1 MIYYLPN
8 SFVGT
13 LVLKYLMYFLR
24 YWLGPPK
31 HVRKFFGLGYR
42 RFKMQNCLGLKLLP
56 CKMSDTLFQKKKKIL
71 RDQFLVNL
79 NSKP

>member
-24 YWLGPPK
+24 YWLGSPK
-31 HVRKFFGLGYR
+31 HVSKFTGLATRALNTGLFGI
-42 RFKMQNCLGLKLLP
+42 KISKLLP
-56 CKMSDTLFQKKKKIL
+56 CKMSVTLFQN
-71 RDQFLVNL
+71 FFEGSVP
-79 NSKP
+79 S